1 MSINVAAIIIQ
12 DIFKLNE
19 WLLLHTVNL
28 THLIGTGNLEF
39 IRAQL
44 ETRWQK
50 CFFHPFKKRVVNSF
64 LFLSLVFSMARHPYS
79 LCEQQPFPSA
89 HFHLLTTEHVQ
100 CPRQVPGLWGP
111 VLAPNHCSFRS
122 YPCGLYVCLCRM
134 LKIAHAWVRV
144 FTWQPL
150 CTYCVSHIDITV
162 TAEKHFLQILKQG
175 EFQFEASLRA
185 I

>member
-1 MSINVAAIIIQ
+1 MPEAWRPFHSSW
-12 DIFKLNE
+12 LNQ
-19 WLLLHTVNL
+19 TKV
-28 THLIGTGNLEF
+28 F
-39 IRAQL
+39 
-44 ETRWQK
+44 
-50 CFFHPFKKRVVNSF
+50 F
-64 LFLSLVFSMARHPYS
+64 LFNCVCFLYGLQYVVLICNLNSSFIYKGSIRNVTILFMPLSGACVCALI
-79 LCEQQPFPSA
+79 
-89 HFHLLTTEHVQ
+89 LTTEHVQ